1 MSFNGCSIIFHNVL
15 EWYEPDKLILCQFS
29 MKDDALRVSKQE
41 NDCYVG
47 VFHVGWDSLAANI
60 TKKSFSLI
68 ETVSEKLFQVRFEG
82 EELPDANS
90 DEFYQFCF
98 YNVKSEV
105 VFGASCPFQIC
116 DRGDAIEPFVVCT
129 DDGFLSPRRE
139 GESKESM
146 NDWMK
151 ENNIEIAD
159 DDDEEF
165 GTIMVVKKSDRVEEG
180 LSKFQKENEYL
191 LQQVEAM
198 KVESEKSLI
207 HVNHI
212 QSESYAKDQRI
223 EILEERVSE
232 SEKVINHLNNRI
244 KDIKSDLEQEH
255 DIKIRELAVEKE
267 NLESSR
273 AKAHFEY
280 NLMKSEFKDKE
291 NKLSN
296 EIVALTNALDIEKN
310 SCKLLENEHRTILEK
325 FGQITDAHG
334 KEIEE
339 TKQMEAK
346 IVETMSL
353 LKVEKQKNVG
363 LLNEMDNLHEAV
375 ELVKAEMTSKVTEF
389 ETKEEILKQEIE
401 ILKDQLEKEQGEYN
415 SLRTSYISVKTKEN
429 NLTEAIEQA
438 KIEKSDLEMQLQKI
452 CQVKTSEIES
462 LTKQIEEQ
470 GDLIR
475 ENDSQLESLLS
486 KIDEKDDEI
495 IKMKYL
501 IECKEEESK
510 YTMEE
515 LKIKV
520 EQLQTQLVIEKEPKP
535 VSMTKSEGSYYAL
548 QIAYSFIQKQLKQF
562 KAENEELRKLMKS
575 GQNSTG
581 KENVLKE
588 NEDLKLRL
596 QFGKQAFENQF
607 KECEKAKTELKSF
620 KRSLSIGKGDLNEVY
635 EQSLKRE
642 KEQLQAEIV
651 DLKDEMLKKE
661 KIEKEMWVKMDEVND
676 KMKQYEDNMKLVRD
690 ENKLL
695 RSQVSALLEGAT
707 TSNTIRKKFDP
718 ELGDVIYHPPS
729 SQKQNEIVYPPSM
742 NRIDRPNSAWSPT
755 AAQVKRNYAPP
766 TQVMPHR
773 EPTVPTASLTLRG
786 RGTIIKGEKHAP
798 TFQCPVCQFDFP
810 TGYSEV
816 SASAHVNSHF
826 RE

>member
-15 EWYEPDKLILCQFS
+15 EWYEPEKPILCQFS
-29 MKDDALRVSKQE
+29 MKDDASRVSKQE

-68 ETVSEKLFQVRFEG
+68 ETVSDKLFQVYFEG
-82 EELPDANS
+82 EELPDANP

-98 YNVKSEV
+98 YNVNSEV

-116 DRGDAIEPFVVCT
+116 DKGDAIEPFVVCN
-129 DDGFLSPRRE
+129 DNGLFSPRRD
-139 GESKESM
+139 GDSKESM
-146 NDWMK
+146 SDWMK

-159 DDDEEF
+159 DDDDEF
-165 GTIMVVKKSDRVEEG
+165 GTVMVVKKSDKVEEG

-191 LQQVEAM
+191 LKQVEAF
-198 KVESEKSLI
+198 KEESEKSSI
-207 HVNHI
+207 HVNCI
-212 QSESYAKDQRI
+212 QSESCAKDQRI
-223 EILEERVSE
+223 AILEEIVNE

-244 KDIKSDLEQEH
+244 KDIKSKMEQEH
-255 DIKIRELAVEKE
+255 EIKMQELAVEKE

-296 EIVALTNALDIEKN
+296 EIVTLRNALDFEKN
-310 SCKLLENEHRTILEK
+310 SCKLLENEHQTILEK
-325 FGQITDAHG
+325 FGQIKDAHG

-363 LLNEMDNLHEAV
+363 LLNEMDNLHGAV
-375 ELVKAEMTSKVTEF
+375 ELVKTEMASKISEF

-401 ILKDQLEKEQGEYN
+401 FLKDELEKVQAEYN
-415 SLRTSYISVKTKEN
+415 SLHTSYISMKTKEN

-452 CQVKTSEIES
+452 CQVKTSEIED
-462 LTKQIEEQ
+462 LTKKNEEQ
-470 GDLIR
+470 ADLIR
-475 ENDSQLESLLS
+475 ENNSQLESLLS
-486 KIDEKDDEI
+486 KIDIKDDEI
-495 IKMKYL
+495 IKMNYL
-501 IECKEEESK
+501 IECKEEETK
-510 YTMEE
+510 HTMEE
-515 LKIKV
+515 LKIKI
-520 EQLQTQLVIEKEPKP
+520 EQLQAQLEIEKEPKP

-548 QIAYSFIQKQLKQF
+548 QVAYSFIQKQLKQF
-562 KAENEELRKLMKS
+562 KAENEELRKLTKS
-575 GQNSTG
+575 SQNSTG
-581 KENVLKE
+581 KRNVLKE
-588 NEDLKLRL
+588 NEELKLRL

-607 KECEKAKTELKSF
+607 KECEKAKNELKSF
-620 KRSLSIGKGDLNEVY
+620 KRSLSVGKGDLSEVY

-642 KEQLQAEIV
+642 KEQLQTEII
-651 DLKDEMLKKE
+651 DLKDELLKKE
-661 KIEKEMWVKMDEVND
+661 KIEKELWVKIDEVND

-742 NRIDRPNSAWSPT
+742 NRIDRPNGAWSPA
-755 AAQVKRNYAPP
+755 AAQAKRDHAPP
-766 TQVMPHR
+766 IQVMPHR
-773 EPTVPTASLTLRG
+773 EPAAPTASLTLRG
-786 RGTIIKGEKHAP
+786 RGKFTKGDKHAP

-810 TGYSEV
+810 TGYSEA